1 MTTITPPR
9 PAHPQP
15 PQPARGRR
23 RFSRYQLG
31 VMAAATIAPVIAAG
45 AIAAGLVGA
54 IPIEAMRELALAVGE
69 DGGMITFGA
78 MLLAS
83 PVQWATHRTQVAVRK
98 YLAIM
103 FFLLAVSNSA
113 MFIIESGLVA
123 AIGAPFLIA
132 GAVAMLLSIPLAL
145 TSTRWSQR
153 ALGMRRWRLLHRLT
167 YVIAVALVA
176 HVVLIGEFGLGSLL
190 IVVAAG
196 LRIPAIRRR
205 IVAFGE
211 HRRQSRSFQ
220 SGIAVVGH

>member
-1 MTTITPPR
+1 
-9 PAHPQP
+9 
-15 PQPARGRR
+15 
-23 RFSRYQLG
+23 
-31 VMAAATIAPVIAAG
+31 MAAATIAPVIAAG

-211 HRRQSRSFQ
+211 RRRQSRSFQ

>member
-211 HRRQSRSFQ
+211 RRRQSRSFQ